1 MHTDNKTTLCDFDFY
16 ANLKLNFVFT
26 RISKVQ
32 LSIYINFKKKKR
44 IETN

>member
-1 MHTDNKTTLCDFDFY
+1 MNIIIITYKDIIYFY
-16 ANLKLNFVFT
+16 ANLKLNFIFT

-44 IETN
+44 IKTN